1 MYRRQL
7 FTFVAASLF
16 SASAW
21 SAGREVE
28 LVVPFPPGGG
38 GDLLARSFADKFG
51 EALSDTLYVLN
62 KPGAGGNIG
71 TRSVAV
77 EKQKNPTVG
86 YVTNGIFCTNPLL
99 YQNMGF
105 DPQKDLLPIG
115 KYSHIGLVAVLNPTA
130 IPGVTDL
137 PSLIK
142 YAKAHPGEVNFASAG
157 IGTTS
162 HAAGELFEK
171 QTGTQLTHIPH
182 KGGAAAIVEVLAGR
196 IPFMI
201 EVIPN
206 VLTHIKAGNLKPLAV
221 STAQR
226 NPHLPDIPTMKE
238 AGIDGYELF
247 AWDGLVAPKDTPQ
260 EELNRYISAFEKAV
274 NAPEVKARLEKLGA
288 ELSPLYGEDFSHFV
302 DEEKKKWAPLV
313 KPVNN

>member
-7 FTFVAASLF
+7 LTAAVALMCSAKAF
-16 SASAW
+16 SA
-21 SAGREVE
+21 GKEVE

-71 TRSVAV
+71 IRSIAV
-77 EKQKNPTVG
+77 EKQKNPAVG
-86 YVTNGIFCTNPLL
+86 YVTNGIFCVNPLL
-99 YQNMGF
+99 YKNMGF
-105 DPQKDLLPIG
+105 DPNKDLKPIG
-115 KYSHIGLVAVLNPTA
+115 KFSHIGLVAVLNPTA

-137 PSLIK
+137 NSLID

-157 IGTTS
+157 VGTTS

-171 QTGTQLTHIPH
+171 RTGTQLTHIPH

-221 STAQR
+221 STGQR
-226 NPHLPDIPTMKE
+226 NPNLPDVPTMKE
-238 AGIDGYELF
+238 QGIEGYELF
-247 AWDGLVAPKDTPQ
+247 AWDGLVAPKDTSQ
-260 EELNRYISAFEKAV
+260 EELNRYIAAFEKAV
-274 NAPEVKARLEKLGA
+274 NAPEVRARLDKLGA
-288 ELSPLYGEDFSHFV
+288 ELSPLYGEDFSHFIE
-302 DEEKKKWAPLV
+302 EEKKKWAPLV
-313 KPVNN
+313 KPIND

>member
-1 MYRRQL
+1 MNRRQL
-7 FTFVAASLF
+7 FTFVAALLYSS
-16 SASAW
+16 SAR
-21 SAGREVE
+21 SAGKEIE

-51 EALSDTLYVLN
+51 EALSDTLFVLN

-71 TRSVAV
+71 IRTVAV
-77 EKQKNPTVG
+77 EKQKNPAVG
-86 YVTNGIFCTNPLL
+86 YVTNGIFCVNPLL

-105 DPQKDLLPIG
+105 DPNKDLKLIG
-115 KYSHIGLVAVLNPTA
+115 KFSQIGLVAVLNPTA

-137 PSLIK
+137 PSLIQ

-171 QTGTQLTHIPH
+171 RTGIQLTHIPH

-196 IPFMI
+196 VPFMI

-206 VLTHIKAGNLKPLAV
+206 VLAHIKAGNLKPLAV

-226 NPHLPDIPTMKE
+226 NTYLPNVPTMKE
-238 AGIDGYELF
+238 AGIDNYELF
-247 AWDGLVAPKDTPQ
+247 AWDGLVAPKDTSQ

-288 ELSPLYGEDFSHFV
+288 ELSPLYGEAFAHFIE
-302 DEEKKKWAPLV
+302 EEKKKWAPLV
-313 KPVNN
+313 KPIND

>member
-7 FTFVAASLF
+7 FTFVAASLY
-16 SASAW
+16 SVSAW
-21 SAGREVE
+21 SAGKEIE

-51 EALSDTLYVLN
+51 EALSDTLFVLN

-71 TRSVAV
+71 IRTVAI
-77 EKQKNPTVG
+77 EKQKNPAVG
-86 YVTNGIFCTNPLL
+86 YVTNGIFCVNPLL

-105 DPQKDLLPIG
+105 DPNNDLKLIG
-115 KYSHIGLVAVLNPTA
+115 KFSQIGLVAVLNPTA

-137 PSLIK
+137 PSLIQ

-171 QTGTQLTHIPH
+171 RAGIQLTHIPH

-196 IPFMI
+196 VPFMI

-206 VLTHIKAGNLKPLAV
+206 VLTHIKVGNLKPLAV

-226 NPHLPDIPTMKE
+226 NTHLPNVPTMKE
-238 AGIDGYELF
+238 AGIDNYELF
-247 AWDGLVAPKDTPQ
+247 AWDGLVAPKDTSQ

-274 NAPEVKARLEKLGA
+274 NAPEVKTRLEKLGA
-288 ELSPLYGEDFSHFV
+288 ELNPLYGEAFV
-302 DEEKKKWAPLV
+302 RFIEEEKKKWAPLV
-313 KPVNN
+313 KPIND